1 MKIAVLGS
9 GYVGLTTS
17 ACLAETGNDVICVDI
32 LEERVEAL
40 NRGGIPFFEPG
51 LGALVSRNLAE
62 GRLSFTTDGARA
74 VRESHIVFIAV
85 GTPPD
90 EDGSADLQ
98 YVLAAARDIGRA
110 VDGERIVITKST
122 VPVGTARRVRA
133 VIEAE
138 TEHPVYVCSNPEF
151 LREGAAVSDFQKPDR
166 VVLGVDDPRPARVL
180 RDLYA
185 PFVRT
190 GNEILVMDV
199 ASAEI
204 TKYAANAMLAARI
217 SFMNMIGR
225 LCERAGADVDQVR
238 RGIGSDRRIGPTYL
252 FPGVGYGGSCFPKD
266 VKALASTMKE
276 LELDASILDAVEYVN
291 ERQKQLLVEW
301 AVERFGKD
309 LRGRTFAVWGL
320 AFKPNTD
327 DMREAPSLATIRG
340 LLERGAR
347 VVAHDP
353 AATGEARR
361 ILDDAIEYREHNYDA
376 LEGADALFIHTE
388 WHPYR
393 HPDFARMRT
402 LLKQAVI
409 LDGRNLY
416 SPRAM
421 RALGFEYYS
430 VGRRPVTPEAA

>member
-133 VIEAE
+133 VIDAE

-276 LELDASILDAVEYVN
+276 LELDASILDAVEHVN

>member
-276 LELDASILDAVEYVN
+276 LELDASILDAVEHVN

>member
-151 LREGAAVSDFQKPDR
+151 LREGAAVSDFQQPDR

-276 LELDASILDAVEYVN
+276 LELDASILDAVEHVN